1 MDNPRDSELLPGAS
15 VNNSRAFFLP
25 VSNRAV
31 YVRTSFPLLWAI
43 HTGKLIFCNP
53 WEYPLLSLFPS
64 KIYTAVFQDGGVQA
78 ALLRNHECST
88 WLLSTLCIIRARLWP
103 GLWGLRATRLS
114 SLWRMMYESKEGKCN
129 FAEET
134 CSICEVSFLWDRLW
148 RASHL
153 QITWW

>member
-43 HTGKLIFCNP
+43 LTGKLIFCNP
-53 WEYPLLSLFPS
+53 WEYPLLSPFAS
-64 KIYTAVFQDGGVQA
+64 KIYTAFLQDEGVQT

-88 WLLSTLCIIRARLWP
+88 WLLSTLRIIRARLWP
-103 GLWGLRATRLS
+103 GLRGWGQRDYHLS
-114 SLWRMMYESKEGKCN
+114 GGWSMKARKANVNLQRKHAPFVRFPSSETDYEEPH
-129 FAEET
+129 T
-134 CSICEVSFLWDRLW
+134 CR
-148 RASHL
+148 
-153 QITWW
+153 